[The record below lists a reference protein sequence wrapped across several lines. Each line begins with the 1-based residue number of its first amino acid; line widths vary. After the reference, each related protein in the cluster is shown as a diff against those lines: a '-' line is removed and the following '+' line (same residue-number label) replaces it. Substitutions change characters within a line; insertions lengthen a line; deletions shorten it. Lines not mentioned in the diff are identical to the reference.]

1 LTTLGVWRRAALL
14 FQQVHHFRRREVT
27 VAPHQDLDRGP
38 VVMDATDDV
47 TQDLLDL
54 LARWPLARAQQ

>member
-1 LTTLGVWRRAALL
+1 
-14 FQQVHHFRRREVT
+14 VT
-27 VAPHQDLDRGP
+27 VAAHHDLDRGP

-54 LARWPLARAQQ
+54 LARGPLARAQQ